1 MAEGDSLGA
10 TVGFEDVEGE
20 SVGYSDGADEM
31 LGASV
36 GHWVVQLGA
45 KEVEGD

>member
-10 TVGFEDVEGE
+10 TLGSVLTEGE
-20 SVGYSDGADEM
+20 SLGAPKGADEV

-45 KEVEGD
+45 EEVEGD

>member
-45 KEVEGD
+45 EEVEGD